1 MAASYSSKSAQPRP
15 RRKSKKDFR
24 TAMFERKKSPNRLV
38 VDEAINDDRTL
49 SPLSIPPPWK
59 SSNSSVAILF
69 SSKFLLFFSVF
80 TGICNLMLITKFF
93 KIKRSN
99 LEFNCYLKGKK
110 WKDTVCIALAGDSCE
125 EPKIRMNKVVRSNLR
140 VRLGDV
146 VSIHQCSPMSSHQ
159 V

>member
-59 SSNSSVAILF
+59 SSNSS
-69 SSKFLLFFSVF
+69 
-80 TGICNLMLITKFF
+80 
-93 KIKRSN
+93 
-99 LEFNCYLKGKK
+99 GKK